1 MCALFGSSRDISFI
15 KKINNELLD
24 NVIQQEVD
32 YFKYYLPE
40 TKGKDVDNLYGEAS
54 SQKTYYTAV
63 RVTCLIERGDQ
74 TYVQDDQFGIDVTQT
89 MTFRFLKPKLR
100 EINLVPSA
108 GDIIE
113 VRGSYY
119 EIDQVNENQF
129 VVGRDNDYGKSVGS
143 EFGESLSLI
152 CTAHYTRVARLQII
166 KARF

>member
-1 MCALFGSSRDISFI
+1 M

-32 YFKYYLPE
+32 YYEYYLKD

-54 SQKTYYTAV
+54 AQKTYYAPV
-63 RVTCLIERGDQ
+63 RLTCLIERGDQ
-74 TYVQDDQFGIDVTQT
+74 VYTQDDQFGIDVTQIV
-89 MTFRFLKPKLR
+89 TFRFLKPKLR
-100 EINLVPSA
+100 EIGLVPQG

-129 VVGRDNDYGKSVGS
+129 ILGKDNDYGKNVGP
-143 EFGESLSLI
+143 EFGESFSII
-152 CTAHYTRVARLQII
+152 CAAHYTRVTRLQIE
-166 KARF
+166 KAR

>member
-1 MCALFGSSRDISFI
+1 MALFGSSRDISFMR
-15 KKINNELLD
+15 KINSELID

-40 TKGKDVDNLYGEAS
+40 TKAKNTINLYGEAS
-54 SQKTYYTAV
+54 AQKTYFTPV
-63 RVTCLIERGDQ
+63 RLACLIERGDQ
-74 TYVQDDQFGIDVTQT
+74 TYVQDDQFGIDVTQAI
-89 MTFRFLKPKLR
+89 TFRFLKSKLKD
-100 EINLVPSA
+100 IGLVPNA

-129 VVGRDNDYGKSVGS
+129 ILGKDGDYGKNVGS
-143 EFGESLSLI
+143 EFGESLSII
-152 CTAHYTRVARLQII
+152 CMTHYTKVAKLQII